1 MRHIMIR
8 LLQVA
13 GISVFLCISAMNGGA
28 GDVRLRP
35 LKTLKGY
42 FPFNPPKSVKTWEP
56 RKADVRRQILVAAG
70 LWPMPTKTPLNA
82 VIHGK
87 IEGDGYTVEK
97 VYFESAPG
105 LFVTGNLYRPKN
117 IKGRVPAVMFAHGHR
132 KDARLDIN
140 PDSKVRQSIA
150 DGAERFEQAGRST
163 FQALCRQVVRMGC
176 VVWQWDMLG
185 DSDAVQFS
193 RDLVHGHGA
202 IPLRSEM
209 NTTKNWGLFS
219 PQAEAHCQNFMGIQ
233 TLNAVRGLDFVL
245 SLPEVDPKRVAI
257 TGASGGGTQTIMLA
271 AIDDRID
278 LSFPVVMVSTA
289 MQGGCPCENASL
301 LRVNTGNV
309 EFAALFAPKPQGMN
323 SADDW
328 TKEMATKGFPELQ
341 RLYAAYGKKGNVFL
355 KRGEHFPHN
364 YNAVTR
370 SAFYTFLNRHFKLGL
385 TSPVIEQDFDPLA
398 PEQLSVWNDQ
408 HPAPKA
414 EDPGFERKLLAWLTA
429 DAERQLRSATASS
442 KGRQEMIRPAL
453 GILIGRTIA
462 GAGDVAWSP
471 KSKHDRDG
479 HVEHSGLLL
488 NGTHGEEVNVTWLR
502 PKQWNGRVVV
512 WLDESGKAALRQ
524 SDGGLNPAVRTLI
537 DGGAAV
543 LGADL
548 FSQGGEPVKQTRAV
562 VNRREYAG
570 YTFGYNPALFA
581 KRVHDVF
588 TIVNHVSGANTGPCP
603 NAKSIAVAGW
613 NNAGPIVAVA
623 GGLAGDLIDRIAID
637 TQKFRFG
644 QLRDYRDPMFLP
656 GGAKYLDLPG
666 LIALN
671 APRPLWLAGEGKEP
685 SIISTAYRAD
695 RLTTFSG
702 KLAQKESAASQW
714 LLQ

>member
-1 MRHIMIR
+1 MIR
-8 LLQVA
+8 SLQLA
-13 GISVFLCISAMNGGA
+13 SMSVFLCIFALNGGA
-28 GDVRLRP
+28 EDVRLLP
-35 LKTLKGY
+35 LKNLKGY
-42 FPFNPPKSVKTWEP
+42 FPFNPPKSVKAWEP
-56 RKADVRRQILVAAG
+56 RKAEVRRQILVAAG

-87 IEGDGYTVEK
+87 VDGDGYTVEK

-140 PDSKVRQSIA
+140 PEGKVRQSIA

-202 IPLRSEM
+202 MPLRSEM
-209 NTTKNWGLFS
+209 NKTKNWGLFS

-245 SLPEVDPKRVAI
+245 SLPEVDPERVAI
-257 TGASGGGTQTIMLA
+257 TGASGGGTQTMMLA

-328 TKEMATKGFPELQ
+328 TKEMAIKGFPELQ

-370 SAFYTFLNRHFKLGL
+370 SAFYTFLNQHFKLGFPA
-385 TSPVIEQDFDPLA
+385 PVIEEDFDPLP
-398 PEQLSVWNDQ
+398 PEQLSVWNDR

-414 EDPGFERKLLAWLTA
+414 ADPDFERRLLAWFTA
-429 DAERQLRSATASS
+429 DAERQLRAAAVTAT
-442 KGRQEMIRPAL
+442 GRQDLVRPAVEV
-453 GILIGRTIA
+453 LIGRTFA
-462 GAGDVAWSP
+462 GAGDVAWAP
-471 KSKHDRDG
+471 KTKQDRDD

-488 NGTHGEEVNVTWLR
+488 NRTHGEEVNLTWLR

-512 WLDESGKAALRQ
+512 WLDEPGKAALRKA
-524 SDGGLNPAVRTLI
+524 DGGLNPAVRTLVE
-537 DGGAAV
+537 GGAAV

-548 FSQGGEPVKQTRAV
+548 FRQGGEPVKQTRAV

-588 TIVNHVSGANTGPCP
+588 TIVSHLRGANTGLFP
-603 NAKSIAVAGW
+603 NPKDIAVAGW
-613 NNAGPIVAVA
+613 HNAGPIVAVA
-623 GGLAGDLIDRIAID
+623 GALAGEAIDRVAID

-644 QLRDYRDPMFLP
+644 QLLDYRDPMFLP

-671 APRPLWLAGEGKEP
+671 APRPLWLAGEGAEP
-685 SIISTAYRAD
+685 AIISAAYHANK
-695 RLTTFSG
+695 LTTFSG
-702 KLAQKESAASQW
+702 QLAQKESAASQW
-714 LLQ
+714 LLR